1 MRTAYDGM
9 DTANKR
15 AAGLYRYRLGLDHVP
30 RRFPTTRRR
39 FPTQPGAASPQ
50 PGGASHSPAP
60 LSRLVGRPGHAA
72 TGEKFSQRAATR
84 VSRCAAAPSVYD
96 WQLRVQRT
104 VISLQCG
111 PRCSA
116 ECDPTPPGARPPDG
130 YSAEEDRWSGRVSG
144 RVRVRRRGHTGPRAP
159 RGRSLVVL
167 RPWRGALRT
176 RRCAVDSNHQHRRS
190 PPHGRAGRRQPC
202 AIVRPSCRFKN

>member
-84 VSRCAAAPSVYD
+84 VSRSAAAP
-96 WQLRVQRT
+96 RT
-104 VISLQCG
+104 GCG
-111 PRCSA
+111 EIQPACSDPRQ
-116 ECDPTPPGARPPDG
+116 PM
-130 YSAEEDRWSGRVSG
+130 
-144 RVRVRRRGHTGPRAP
+144 RRRAER
-159 RGRSLVVL
+159 V
-167 RPWRGALRT
+167 
-176 RRCAVDSNHQHRRS
+176 
-190 PPHGRAGRRQPC
+190 
-202 AIVRPSCRFKN
+202 

>member
-60 LSRLVGRPGHAA
+60 LSTVGRPGHAA
-72 TGEKFSQRAATR
+72 TGDKFSQRAATR
-84 VSRCAAAPSVYD
+84 VSRCASADGLWGNSAS
-96 WQLRVQRT
+96 VQRPA
-104 VISLQCG
+104 SADAP
-111 PRCSA
+111 PR
-116 ECDPTPPGARPPDG
+116 
-130 YSAEEDRWSGRVSG
+130 
-144 RVRVRRRGHTGPRAP
+144 RACMI
-159 RGRSLVVL
+159 GNYVFN
-167 RPWRGALRT
+167 A
-176 RRCAVDSNHQHRRS
+176 Q
-190 PPHGRAGRRQPC
+190 
-202 AIVRPSCRFKN
+202 

>member
-72 TGEKFSQRAATR
+72 SADGLWGNSA
-84 VSRCAAAPSVYD
+84 S
-96 WQLRVQRT
+96 VQRPA
-104 VISLQCG
+104 SADAP
-111 PRCSA
+111 PR
-116 ECDPTPPGARPPDG
+116 
-130 YSAEEDRWSGRVSG
+130 
-144 RVRVRRRGHTGPRAP
+144 RACMI
-159 RGRSLVVL
+159 GNYVFN
-167 RPWRGALRT
+167 A
-176 RRCAVDSNHQHRRS
+176 Q
-190 PPHGRAGRRQPC
+190 
-202 AIVRPSCRFKN
+202 

>member
-39 FPTQPGAASPQ
+39 FPT
-50 PGGASHSPAP
+50 HSPAALP
-60 LSRLVGRPGHAA
+60 TARRFSRLVGRPGHAA
-72 TGEKFSQRAATR
+72 SADGTCEKFSQRAATR

-144 RVRVRRRGHTGPRAP
+144 RA
-159 RGRSLVVL
+159 
-167 RPWRGALRT
+167 
-176 RRCAVDSNHQHRRS
+176 
-190 PPHGRAGRRQPC
+190 
-202 AIVRPSCRFKN
+202 